1 MEEEASQQQGS
12 GLGYDP
18 STVFVLGAWLPPLSW
33 SVHIVF
39 TLIKHSPNIL
49 WFRGQDRFLDR
60 LWATANLAQ
69 RGQKAFK
76 QTVDGAL
83 NRRESA
89 ERNPVLAPVAVE
101 HAKERKS
108 GSHWTL
114 CWRRQSR
121 ANPSLK
127 PNSLLA
133 GKIQGILFVWASEC
147 GYWFA
152 IAW

>member
-1 MEEEASQQQGS
+1 M
-12 GLGYDP
+12 
-18 STVFVLGAWLPPLSW
+18 
-33 SVHIVF
+33 
-39 TLIKHSPNIL
+39 
-49 WFRGQDRFLDR
+49 
-60 LWATANLAQ
+60 
-69 RGQKAFK
+69 
-76 QTVDGAL
+76 
-83 NRRESA
+83 
-89 ERNPVLAPVAVE
+89 LAPVAVE

-152 IAW
+152 IAWLIQWLTTQFATHRNREFILA